1 MVSHNL
7 MLSRSSS
14 SSRASQSPQL
24 AFVSS
29 SSSWPG
35 PPCLHLRVAGVAPP
49 RTDPQSATTVG
60 VRSPLWFLSAE
71 RATWLILP
79 VAYACL
85 KD

>member
-14 SSRASQSPQL
+14 SRVSQSPPRGLGGPL
-24 AFVSS
+24 AYASGWQGGS
-29 SSSWPG
+29 
-35 PPCLHLRVAGVAPP
+35 PP